1 MSASGESEAPS
12 HRVLETVVKGVCTED
27 EYALLETTDG
37 AQSQFVLLKS
47 LAGEAWDAI
56 QVGSL
61 VVVEVVVTIGR
72 TGRVVKV
79 LSATSRS
86 T

>member
-1 MSASGESEAPS
+1 MSARGESEAS
-12 HRVLETVVKGVCTED
+12 IHRVLETVVIGVSTED
-27 EYALLETTDG
+27 EFALLETTDG
-37 AQSQFVLLKS
+37 AQSQFVLLQS
-47 LAGEAWDAI
+47 LAGEAWDAVG
-56 QVGSL
+56 VGSI